1 MKCPCLSK
9 KSFEDCCE
17 PFLDQLEDPKTA
29 EQLMRSRYTAFAKN
43 YADYLVQTHHPKTKH
58 TVSKKD
64 LSNFCKE
71 VEFFKL
77 EVHDKENGLENDT
90 EGFVSFKAYYRYKL
104 KVEIIS
110 EKSYFEKV
118 DGLWKYEGGEE
129 FV

>member
-29 EQLMRSRYTAFAKN
+29 EELMRSRYTAFSKN
-43 YADYLVQTHHPKTKH
+43 YADYLVKTHPPKTRH

-71 VEFFKL
+71 VEFYKL
-77 EVHDKENGLENDT
+77 EIIETENGKQEDDS
-90 EGFVSFKAYYRYKL
+90 GIVAFKAYYQFKN
-104 KVEIIS
+104 KKEIIPERS
-110 EKSYFEKV
+110 FFEKV
-118 DGLWKYEGGEE
+118 NGLWMYLGGEH
-129 FV
+129 F